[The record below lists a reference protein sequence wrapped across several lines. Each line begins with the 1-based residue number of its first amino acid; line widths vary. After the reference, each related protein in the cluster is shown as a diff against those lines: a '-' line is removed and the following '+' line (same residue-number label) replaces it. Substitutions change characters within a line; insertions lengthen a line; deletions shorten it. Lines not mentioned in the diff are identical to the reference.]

1 MVILTVFLALLP
13 IINCVTV
20 NIKYGDVLGRS
31 VTLDTGETV
40 NSFYA
45 IPFAKP
51 PIQGLRFQVSENFVI
66 VCSLRGRPFDSWV
79 EGGGVM
85 VFVKKRL

>member
-1 MVILTVFLALLP
+1 MMILTIFLALLP

-20 NIKYGDVLGRS
+20 HIKYGDVIGRS

-40 NSFYA
+40 HSFYA

-51 PIQGLRFQVSENFVI
+51 PTQRLRFQVSENFVI
-66 VCSLRGRPFDSWV
+66 VCYLRGDHLIP
-79 EGGGVM
+79 GGGY
-85 VFVKKRL
+85 VFCEKRLFTK